1 MIAGGLIGG
10 ALLGAAF
17 GGLLALYI
25 AMTLSYSLRLKMVPI
40 FDVFLLGSLYT
51 LRVLM
56 GSVLIDIS
64 NSPWLL
70 SFTMFSFFSLSMA
83 KRHVEI
89 VRAAKMDPPGGKI
102 AGRGY
107 VTSDAPLTLS
117 FGVAASLCA
126 ILILFFYVTNDA
138 YSTRAYAHPHWL
150 WLIGLWVFLWFARIW
165 LLTHRGELNDDPV
178 LFAVRDPLSYVLG
191 LLIAG
196 TFVMAVL

>member
-1 MIAGGLIGG
+1 
-10 ALLGAAF
+10 
-17 GGLLALYI
+17 
-25 AMTLSYSLRLKMVPI
+25 
-40 FDVFLLGSLYT
+40 
-51 LRVLM
+51 
-56 GSVLIDIS
+56 
-64 NSPWLL
+64 
-70 SFTMFSFFSLSMA
+70 
-83 KRHVEI
+83 
-89 VRAAKMDPPGGKI
+89 MDPPGGKI

-150 WLIGLWVFLWFARIW
+150 WLMGLWVFLWFARIW

-178 LFAVRDPLSYVLG
+178 LLASARSLELCRLG

-196 TFVMAVL
+196 TFVMTMM